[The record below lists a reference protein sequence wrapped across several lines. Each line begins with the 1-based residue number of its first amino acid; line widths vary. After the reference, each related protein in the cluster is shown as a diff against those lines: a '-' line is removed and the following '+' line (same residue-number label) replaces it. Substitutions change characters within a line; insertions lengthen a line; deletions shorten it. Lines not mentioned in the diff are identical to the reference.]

1 MTAPTALLAESAD
14 LLANPWRFQAHPE
27 VWLLVAFVVGAW
39 WYAVR
44 FIGPHTPEVRAGAP
58 LVTRRQAWLFAA
70 SVAMLWL
77 ASDWP
82 IHDISEEYLYS
93 VHMFQHMALSYFL
106 PPLVL
111 LATPMWM
118 FRAIIGS
125 PRAGRVISWFAKP
138 VIAGLIFNV
147 MVMVTHIPALVNRSV
162 SNGPLHYSLHVV
174 VVVSSLLMWTPIVAP
189 DPAMRIG
196 YGARMIYLF
205 LMSVVPTVP
214 AAWLTF
220 AEGAVYK
227 HYDIAV
233 RVWGLSVTTDQQIA
247 GAIMKTGGSIFL
259 WSIIIYLWF
268 KRFSAGYGVRQSYV
282 RSSEPSLT
290 FEEVT
295 REFERVPPAREPL
308 RDS

>member
-14 LLANPWRFQAHPE
+14 LLASPWRFQAHPE
-27 VWLLVAFVVGAW
+27 VWLLVAFVVASW
-39 WYAVR
+39 WYAIR

-58 LVTRRQAWLFAA
+58 IVTTSQKRLFVLA
-70 SVAMLWL
+70 VLMLWL

-82 IHDISEEYLYS
+82 IHDISEEYLYA

-111 LATPMWM
+111 LATPVWL

-125 PRAGRVISWFAKP
+125 QRAGRVISWLARP
-138 VIAGLIFNV
+138 VIAGVIFNV

-162 SNGPLHYSLHVV
+162 SNAPLHYSLHVGLV
-174 VVVSSLLMWTPIVAP
+174 LSSLLMWIPIAAP
-189 DPAMRIG
+189 DPAMRVG
-196 YGARMIYLF
+196 YGGRMVYLF
-205 LMSVVPTVP
+205 LMSVIPTVP

-247 GAIMKTGGSIFL
+247 GAIMKVGGSIFL
-259 WSIIIYLWF
+259 WSIIVFLWF
-268 KRFSAGYGVRQSYV
+268 KRFMAGYGQRQNYV
-282 RSSEPSLT
+282 RSPEPPLT
-290 FEEVT
+290 FEAVT
-295 REFERVPPAREPL
+295 REFDRVPAKPEPT
-308 RDS
+308 RDL